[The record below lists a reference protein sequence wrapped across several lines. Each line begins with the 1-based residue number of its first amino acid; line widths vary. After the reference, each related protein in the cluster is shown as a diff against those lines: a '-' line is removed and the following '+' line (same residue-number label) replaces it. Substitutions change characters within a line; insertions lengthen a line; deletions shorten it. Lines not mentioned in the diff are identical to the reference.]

1 MTSATDQAGVDRS
14 RRQGPYASKGSKA
27 VGLVPSGLR
36 TFLVEAGGMCQ
47 LFGQIMATLV
57 RNPRGFWVESVDQM
71 FVTMKRAAI
80 PVGISLS
87 AFLMMITTLGLVF
100 FTQLGATGIFP
111 GVLLRLSL
119 ENFMVWAVVLVVAG
133 IVGSQ
138 LTTELGARG
147 VRDEIDALKVMGIDP
162 IHHLVL
168 PRFISTVVITTLIG
182 LPSTVVTLLT
192 QQVSGKYYGNQ
203 NASHYYTFVFENI
216 NPLNLVLLV
225 GNCLV
230 AGVIIATVCCYK
242 GLNAGGGAAGL
253 GKSVNSAVVVS
264 FIVVWTAQTV
274 YTGVT
279 QGVLHLGTFR

>member
-1 MTSATDQAGVDRS
+1 MTSVADRS
-14 RRQGPYASKGSKA
+14 GSGASRPGPYSSTGSKV
-27 VGLVPSGLR
+27 VGRVPSGLR
-36 TFLVEAGGMCQ
+36 GFAIEAGGMCQ
-47 LFGQIMATLV
+47 LFGQVVATAV
-57 RNPRGFWVESVDQM
+57 RDPRGYWVESVDQM
-71 FVTMKRAAI
+71 FVTLKRAAI

-133 IVGSQ
+133 IIGSQ

-147 VRDEIDALKVMGIDP
+147 VRDEIDALRVMGIDP
-162 IHHLVL
+162 VRYLVL

-182 LPSTVVTLLT
+182 MPSTVVTLLT
-192 QQVSGKYYGNQ
+192 QQLSGKYYGNQ
-203 NASHYYTFVFENI
+203 NASHYYDFVFDNI
-216 NPLNLVLLV
+216 YPLNLVLLT

-242 GLNAGGGAAGL
+242 GLHAGGGAAGL
-253 GKSVNSAVVVS
+253 GKAVNSAVVVS
-264 FIVVWTAQTV
+264 FIVVWTAQTL